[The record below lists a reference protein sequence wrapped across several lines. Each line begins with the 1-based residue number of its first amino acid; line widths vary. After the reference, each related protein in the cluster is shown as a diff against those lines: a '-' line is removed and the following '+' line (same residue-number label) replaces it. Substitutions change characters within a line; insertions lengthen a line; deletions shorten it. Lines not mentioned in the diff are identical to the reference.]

1 MAAPVITNDGE
12 ATERQA
18 RMAHSAMTLVQL
30 INGAYHVITKVAL
43 NVGIN
48 QLVFCVFRDLI
59 ALSILAPLAFF
70 RERGIRPPM
79 SRRVLF
85 SLFFLGL
92 AGIFGNQL
100 LFLMGLSYTNPTYA
114 AAIQPSIP
122 VFTFVLAVMMGT
134 EKVNLCKI
142 EGLTKVGG
150 TLVCVSGA
158 IVMALFRGPALFG
171 DKDSDLT
178 VNRLIIDRSQP
189 ELHGWLVSSFLG
201 LGLDLWHIGVI
212 CLIGNCMCMAA
223 FIAVQAPVLKKYPAY
238 LSVTAYSYFFGAS
251 IMITTAFVFVRE
263 PKEWHLTQS
272 EILAVIFA
280 GVFASALNY
289 GLLTWSNKILGAS
302 LSKRSKMSAP
312 MILNDA
318 TRRDARRAHAAMTL
332 CQLIYGAYHVSA
344 KVALNVGINQLVFCV
359 FRDLIALS
367 ILAPL
372 AFFRERGIRPP
383 MSIRVLFSLFFLGLT
398 GIFGTQLLFLIGL
411 SYTNPTYA
419 AAIQPSIP
427 VFTFLLA
434 VMMGTEKVNLF
445 KIEGQTKV
453 GGTLVCVSG
462 ALVMVLFR
470 GPALFGDKHTYFTPK
485 TVIVNRSQPELH
497 GWLVSSF
504 VGLGLD
510 LWHIGVICLIGN
522 CICFAAFIAVQA
534 PVLKK
539 YPAYLSVTAY
549 SYFFGASIMI
559 TTAFVFVREPKE
571 WHLTQSEILA
581 VIFAVKSLQ

>member
-1 MAAPVITNDGE
+1 MAAPVITNGGE

-122 VFTFVLAVMMGT
+122 VFTFILAVMMGT

-223 FIAVQAPVLKKYPAY
+223 FIAVQTPVLKKYPAY

-251 IMITTAFVFVRE
+251 IMITTAFVFVRQ

-289 GLLTWSNKILGAS
+289 GLLTWSNKILGAALVS
-302 LSKRSKMSAP
+302 LYNPLQPATSAFLSSIFLGSP
-312 MILNDA
+312 IYLGSVVGGVLIISGLYIVTWASYREQHTTVSGNVIASSSDV
-318 TRRDARRAHAAMTL
+318 RVSEP
-332 CQLIYGAYHVSA
+332 LIYKDGTGE
-344 KVALNVGINQLVFCV
+344 K
-359 FRDLIALS
+359 IA
-367 ILAPL
+367 
-372 AFFRERGIRPP
+372 
-383 MSIRVLFSLFFLGLT
+383 
-398 GIFGTQLLFLIGL
+398 
-411 SYTNPTYA
+411 
-419 AAIQPSIP
+419 
-427 VFTFLLA
+427 
-434 VMMGTEKVNLF
+434 
-445 KIEGQTKV
+445 
-453 GGTLVCVSG
+453 
-462 ALVMVLFR
+462 
-470 GPALFGDKHTYFTPK
+470 
-485 TVIVNRSQPELH
+485 
-497 GWLVSSF
+497 
-504 VGLGLD
+504 
-510 LWHIGVICLIGN
+510 
-522 CICFAAFIAVQA
+522 
-534 PVLKK
+534 
-539 YPAYLSVTAY
+539 
-549 SYFFGASIMI
+549 
-559 TTAFVFVREPKE
+559 
-571 WHLTQSEILA
+571 
-581 VIFAVKSLQ
+581 